1 MNMANNKILVFTVG
15 LGVYIKAAKRL
26 VNALVQL
33 DMKDYQLM
41 LVDQCLLR
49 SVAEEAGFKSNG
61 FSSDKRGFG
70 FWTWKPLLISYFL
83 DQGYRS
89 IVYLDAGCEINP
101 EMLKNTIYWFEH
113 DSPAELLLSR
123 TYHSISDYTKP
134 SVISF
139 FQKQFNLNVDVSKV
153 EMSQCSVILT
163 KNTSDVS
170 RFFAEVSELI
180 KFEDGF
186 LFNDK
191 KLNDDK
197 GFIDHRHD
205 QSVINLL
212 LLSSDLDL
220 QVGVID
226 SSLTPPAHKEGWG
239 GAPPI
244 IAARNVSYAS
254 YYNLLLRYGE
264 KRRIPY
270 FYWLIVKIKRLLI
283 SLSFGSKGLL
293 SVFNKYPNN
302 DRFNPPKVIRYP
314 IEMRRE
320 SE

>member
-26 VNALVQL
+26 VNALNQV
-33 DMKDYQLM
+33 DIKDCQVL
-41 LVDQCLLR
+41 LVDQCLLE
-49 SVAEEAGFKSNG
+49 SLAEEVGFKSNS

-101 EMLKNTIYWFEH
+101 EILKNTIYWFEH
-113 DSPAELLLSR
+113 DSPTELLLSR

-139 FQKQFNLNVDVSKV
+139 FQKRFNLNVDVSKV
-153 EMSQCSVILT
+153 EMSQFGVIFT
-163 KNTSDVS
+163 KNTLDVS
-170 RFFAEVSELI
+170 RFFAEAAKLTEH
-180 KFEDGF
+180 EDGF
-186 LFNDK
+186 LFSDK
-191 KLNDDK
+191 KKTHDYEL
-197 GFIDHRHD
+197 IDHRHD
-205 QSVINLL
+205 QSVMNLL
-212 LLSSDLDL
+212 LLSFDHKI
-220 QVGVID
+220 VVAVIN

-239 GAPPI
+239 GAPPV

-264 KRRIPY
+264 KKRIPY

-283 SLSFGSKGLL
+283 SLSFGSKGML

-302 DRFNPPKVIRYP
+302 GRFHPPEVIAYP
-314 IEMRRE
+314 IEMRGE
-320 SE
+320 PE